1 MAAKGEREV
10 RVRFTGES
18 AVLKG
23 SAGEVRK
30 VFQMLQGDI
39 NDTRSASEKL
49 AAAQT
54 QVADSMRKDME
65 AVSRAADVVAD
76 SLGPEM
82 VAAIEASG
90 RSVEDQVQEWRKL
103 GLTLDEIKMDSEKL
117 ADGMKRLDDAARMST
132 GAIGDGFKKVSKET
146 DNSRSVM
153 ANFAGNAAQELPL
166 VAGSFGPLN
175 MAISQF
181 VEYAAEGNI
190 KLKSMAG
197 LAGGIALVAGA
208 MEAVADRSAKVAE
221 IKAFSKDAIDGYT
234 DRLKDADNRVEAI
247 IEHLREV
254 GKLEVQI
261 GDKSGDFWTG
271 GMSQTIDM
279 TKAFASLGL
288 GIEEIAVMLNGGKDK
303 IAEWGAAAKA
313 AGVDA
318 ILVNQAME
326 ALTTQADFLAKATEN
341 NTIYQQVFGE
351 KLDKLPNRLAKP
363 KNPAKELADAFD
375 DIRAAMDK
383 TGEAYDDLTGK
394 LDDDTTYQ
402 NLMLDFDA
410 LQEELAGYQQ
420 AVKDGTMTQEEA
432 SRRSAIAINNQKGAV
447 ADYAEEVLGLPPE
460 AVTDIFTN
468 IDNGELIAAK
478 SLVDQ
483 LTSKTHTIK
492 FASNLVSAFAGKYGG
507 FGGADKQPGS
517 LASSD
522 GESLDAGRRGDSG
535 PVVIQVVMDGR
546 VVGEA
551 VTSYQEMQKRG
562 SR

>member
-23 SAGEVRK
+23 AGGEVRK
-30 VFQMLQGDI
+30 VFQMMMADI
-39 NDTRSASEKL
+39 NDTRDAAEKM
-49 AAAQT
+49 AAAQA
-54 QVADSMRKDME
+54 QVADSMRKDM
-65 AVSRAADVVAD
+65 AAIATAADVVRD

-82 VAAIEASG
+82 VAAIESSG

-103 GLTLDEIKMDSEKL
+103 GLTLDDIKAGSDQL
-117 ADGMKRLDDAARMST
+117 AAGMKNLDDAARMST
-132 GAIGDGFKKVSKET
+132 GSVGDGMKKMA
-146 DNSRSVM
+146 DNSTKARSAM
-153 ANFAGNAAQELPL
+153 ANFAGNAVQELPV
-166 VAGSFGPLN
+166 VAGMFGPLN
-175 MAISQF
+175 MGISQL
-181 VEYAAEGNI
+181 VEGLAEGDM
-190 KLKSMAG
+190 KFKQLLTAG
-197 LAGGIALVAGA
+197 LAMGAVGLLLSELTDNTEELQDAQMDAFKSERVRTWAKAIRDAGNGAEALKESLSGAQEIMGLFRGEALGFGDAMIDLVPLLDSAGLDIDDWTRAMEGGEAGIAEL
-208 MEAVADRSAKVAE
+208 ERQL
-221 IKAFSKDAIDGYT
+221 KASNLT
-234 DRLKDADNRVEAI
+234 L
-247 IEHLREV
+247 L
-254 GKLEVQI
+254 Q
-261 GDKSGDFWTG
+261 
-271 GMSQTIDM
+271 QTVVL
-279 TKAFASLGL
+279 T
-288 GIEEIAVMLNGGKDK
+288 
-303 IAEWGAAAKA
+303 AAKDTQLTWVSA
-313 AGVDA
+313 TDLASSRARFFKDSVSKLTGEIESSRGPVD
-318 ILVNQAME
+318 
-326 ALTTQADFLAKATEN
+326 D
-341 NTIYQQVFGE
+341 
-351 KLDKLPNRLAKP
+351 
-363 KNPAKELADAFD
+363 LADAYD

-410 LQEELAGYQQ
+410 LQEELAGYRQ